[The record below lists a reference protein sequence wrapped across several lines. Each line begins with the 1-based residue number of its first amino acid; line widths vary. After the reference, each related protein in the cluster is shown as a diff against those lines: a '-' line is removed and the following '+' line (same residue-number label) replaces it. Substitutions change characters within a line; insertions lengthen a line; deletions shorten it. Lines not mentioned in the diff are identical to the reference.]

1 MKLMT
6 RPTRRVAVLVG
17 AGVAALAVA
26 GAVAYA
32 AVPDSAGAIHGCY
45 NKLFG
50 SLRVIDTDRN
60 ARCLPGESA
69 ITWNQTGPQG
79 PAGAPGPSGPS
90 GPAGP
95 TGTNGTNGTNGP
107 VGPTGAPGETGPQGP
122 AGPPGVSDAYLAD
135 ATAVPMY
142 LSAPEQTVV
151 SMSVPPGNW
160 VIQAVVSLDN
170 AIVTDGVTH
179 FPGGT
184 GLCHIQPYG
193 GGRNGFM
200 ALDTGHLDQTSVTLL
215 ESLNNVGATVS
226 VRCNGPGLSVRDAT
240 IVATKVGALHE

>member
-1 MKLMT
+1 MKIMT

-69 ITWNQTGPQG
+69 ISWNQTGPQG

-95 TGTNGTNGTNGP
+95 SGTNGTNGP
-107 VGPTGAPGETGPQGP
+107 VGPAGAPGETGPQGP
-122 AGPPGVSDAYLAD
+122 AGTPGVSDAYLAD

-142 LSAPEQTVV
+142 LSATEQEVV
-151 SMSVPPGNW
+151 SVSVPPGNW

-170 AIVTDGVTH
+170 AIESGGVTH

-193 GGRNGFM
+193 GGRNSFM
-200 ALDTGHLDQTSVTLL
+200 ALDSGHLDKTAVTLL

-226 VRCNGPGLSVRDAT
+226 VRCRGEGLSVRNAT
-240 IVATKVGALHE
+240 IVATKVGTLHE